1 MFPVPDFTAAI
12 AQLVRAQDCDSW
24 GRGFESR
31 WPPHFLIGTFS
42 SYIVQQELIEFLDFS
57 VNLLY
62 LLRIQNLR
70 EPL

>member
-1 MFPVPDFTAAI
+1 
-12 AQLVRAQDCDSW
+12 
-24 GRGFESR
+24 
-31 WPPHFLIGTFS
+31 LIGTFS